1 MDTTTAVQRPRC
13 TKANGCCDRHP
24 RVCKRHAL
32 DSSSASG
39 GSSAHT
45 ALGALSDLSFCACLT
60 YHGTSAAAVARA
72 GDSIGNLSLLDSLV
86 AMSRRQLRVF
96 TYHGIFK
103 PSVAKHMN
111 TGYHV
116 DVAFAERLAA
126 SGLSTHAGEHASLFF
141 VPFSAS
147 TCRFTKLDLAKGG
160 HRGNLRSVASCAS
173 DMRDGV
179 AKIAARWPYLARRN
193 GSDHLWVTSHDA
205 GRDFAV
211 LSDVRLREPAIAI
224 SNSADLDATIPS
236 SVLLPSAHRQ
246 QQGTI
251 PPFDPTR
258 HVSGV
263 PYVGGMPAATTV
275 PRPSRRSVLA
285 FFVGTVRQSTV
296 AHEVRTGRV
305 REILVAAGR
314 RFNAEVA
321 STPRS
326 GTGTLRRHVRLVR
339 GSLQRA
345 EYVDALL
352 DAVFCL
358 APRGHAVWSPRL
370 IEAILHGCIPVVL
383 ADTYW
388 LPFTCFVDWRKFSVR
403 VPEAEAGR
411 VLQMLEAMSEAT
423 VVAMHA
429 ELLRVRHLFAFSRQA
444 SHTGAQPDAFD
455 VLLLEAYLRGSKCVA
470 PVAYLN

>member
-24 RVCKRHAL
+24 RVCNQMHSSGT
-32 DSSSASG
+32 SSSASG

-45 ALGALSDLSFCACLT
+45 ALGALSGLSFCACLT
-60 YHGTSAAAVARA
+60 HHGTSAAAVARA

-86 AMSRRQLRVF
+86 VMSRRQLRVF
-96 TYHGIFK
+96 TYRGIFK
-103 PSVAKHMN
+103 PAVAKHMN

-179 AKIAARWPYLARRN
+179 AKIATRWPYLARRN
-193 GSDHLWVTSHDA
+193 GSDHLWVSSHDA

-211 LSDVRLREPAIAI
+211 LSDERLREHAIAI

-251 PPFDPTR
+251 PPFDPSR

-263 PYVGGMPAATTV
+263 PYVGGMPAASAV
-275 PRPSRRSVLA
+275 PRPSSRSVLA
-285 FFVGTVRQSTV
+285 FFVGTVRQSTD
-296 AHEVRTGRV
+296 AHEVRTGRA
-305 REILVAAGR
+305 REMLVAAGR

-339 GSLQRA
+339 GSLLRA

-352 DAVFCL
+352 DAIFCL

-403 VPEAEAGR
+403 VPEAETGS
-411 VLQMLEAMSEAT
+411 VPHMLEAMPEAT
-423 VVAMHA
+423 VEAMHA

-444 SHTGAQPDAFD
+444 SHAGAQPDAFD
-455 VLLLEAYLRGSKCVA
+455 ILLLEAYLRGFKCVA
-470 PVAYLN
+470 